1 MATKLL
7 TGRPAEPEASNPLAQ
22 PVIRFT
28 KFTAYSYAA
37 IRVSGLWYITQSK
50 RSYISA
56 KPWDELLDWIEREN
70 WPSME
75 LMH

>member
-1 MATKLL
+1 MATPLL
-7 TGRPAEPEASNPLAQ
+7 TGRPAEPAEGS
-22 PVIRFT
+22 VIRFR

-56 KPWDELLDWIEREN
+56 KPWDEFLDWVEPEN